1 MEIHDVML
9 LFIAA
14 VLTTAT
20 GMHAYFLCDFILR
33 YVIKRLQYIIHCS
46 TTKYSTRRPY
56 QTVFLEGL
64 A

>member
-20 GMHAYFLCDFILR
+20 GMHAYFYVTLTTTIYNSLLDHKILDANVR
-33 YVIKRLQYIIHCS
+33 STIKPSFPR
-46 TTKYSTRRPY
+46 
-56 QTVFLEGL
+56 V
-64 A
+64 